1 MVIFST
7 FRLYPLLV
15 FWQKNVCTCNCNG
28 KTGRQP
34 KSGCIFYTDR
44 TFGAFSNVLYFVF
57 SIYRCDMGI
66 YVNKIQLYRLR
77 LSLPTHYDMQI
88 NCRQYFI
95 FFELFLKYPDVAQF
109 RWLCTHE
116 HLHENDDGGIQHVL
130 LKIYA
135 FWTTS
140 SDNFYFIFIFVFL
153 DRLYNN
159 TGWSFSTN
167 FHIYYRNNYID
178 LIYYIWCM

>member
-1 MVIFST
+1 MYVRAIATGKQVVSQNQGVYFMRIWHLAHFFMFYISFSKYIAVIWKYMWISST
-7 FRLYPLLV
+7 LMPANLLCY
-15 FWQKNVCTCNCNG
+15 QN
-28 KTGRQP
+28 QLQA
-34 KSGCIFYTDR
+34 IF
-44 TFGAFSNVLYFVF
+44 
-57 SIYRCDMGI
+57 
-66 YVNKIQLYRLR
+66 
-77 LSLPTHYDMQI
+77 QI
-88 NCRQYFI
+88 
-95 FFELFLKYPDVAQF
+95 FELFLKYPDVAQF

-130 LKIYA
+130 LKMYA

-167 FHIYYRNNYID
+167 FHIYYRKID

>member
-1 MVIFST
+1 MYVRAIATGKQVVSQNQGVYFIRIGHLVHFLMFYISFSQYIAVIWE
-7 FRLYPLLV
+7 YM
-15 FWQKNVCTCNCNG
+15 W
-28 KTGRQP
+28 
-34 KSGCIFYTDR
+34 I
-44 TFGAFSNVLYFVF
+44 
-57 SIYRCDMGI
+57 
-66 YVNKIQLYRLR
+66 YRLR

-167 FHIYYRNNYID
+167 FHIYYRNT
-178 LIYYIWCM
+178 